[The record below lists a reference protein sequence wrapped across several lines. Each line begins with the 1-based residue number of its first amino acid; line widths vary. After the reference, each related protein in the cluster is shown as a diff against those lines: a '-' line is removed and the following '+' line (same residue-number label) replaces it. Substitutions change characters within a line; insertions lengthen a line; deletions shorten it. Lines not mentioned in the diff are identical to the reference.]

1 MNHGRGMKMSEYVKE
16 IELKKVQPN
25 RLNPRTEFRKE
36 ALDEL
41 ADSISEVGLLQ
52 PLIVRPA
59 DKGFE
64 VVVGERRYRASHQ
77 AGLEKV
83 PAIVRSYSDDQ
94 VMELNLVENI
104 HREDLSAVEKGKTCV
119 KLMEMFPEK
128 YPNEEAVAKHV
139 GLSPLTIKDWLKL
152 VTAMP
157 RRVQRMVAPET
168 VSRKVPEGKIEYTT
182 AVRIAR
188 KIKEPR
194 KQLKVAETLVRK
206 GIRGAKARS
215 IVSEV
220 ARRPERPIEE
230 IVKEVVETPARI
242 PFRLDTIEPVLDETR
257 TQISLRGLD
266 SKVRKDSTVY
276 ADLYEPNFA
285 ELRIKDVLRK
295 RLGDFTEEDSKREGG
310 LTLTQFREHWAEM
323 YGEGSWD
330 PDERV
335 DIVRFEVAK
344 LNPKF
349 EELRRRIST
358 KFLLKR

>member
-1 MNHGRGMKMSEYVKE
+1 MSEYIKE
-16 IELKKVQPN
+16 IELKKIQPN

-36 ALDEL
+36 TLDEL

-83 PAIVRSYSDDQ
+83 PAIIRSYSDDQ
-94 VMELNLVENI
+94 VIELNLIENI
-104 HREDLSAVEKGKTCV
+104 HREDLSAVEKGRTCLR
-119 KLMEMFPEK
+119 LMEMFPEK
-128 YPNEEAVAKHV
+128 YPNEEAVGKHV
-139 GLSPLTIKDWLKL
+139 GLSALTIRDWLKL

-157 RRVQRMVAPET
+157 RKVQRMVAPET
-168 VSRKVPEGKIEYTT
+168 ASRRVPEGKIEYTT

-188 KIKEPR
+188 KIKEPH
-194 KQLKVAETLVRK
+194 KQLKVAETLLRR

-215 IVSEV
+215 IVTEV
-220 ARRPERPIEE
+220 AKRPEKPIEE
-230 IVKEVVETPARI
+230 IVKEVIEKPASI
-242 PFRLDTIEPVLDETR
+242 PFRLNAVEPILNQAK
-257 TQISLRGLD
+257 TQICLRGLD
-266 SKVRKDSTVY
+266 SRIRRDSIVH
-276 ADLYEPNFA
+276 ADLYEPKFA
-285 ELRIKDVLRK
+285 ELKVKEVLRK
-295 RLGDFTEEDSKREGG
+295 RLGDFTEEDVKREGG
-310 LTLTQFREHWAEM
+310 LTMEQFKRQWEEM

-330 PDERV
+330 NDERV
-335 DIVRFEVAK
+335 DIVRFEVVK

-358 KFLLKR
+358 KFLLKS